1 MWPAGRN
8 CLKIAYAA
16 KIVGRFLVG
25 AGLKPAPGR
34 LLQNGQVSNLP
45 LQRCS
50 PAARRNEATL
60 LILVVRILG
69 LLDSPRLKKTGRG
82 RRPCRPELVDI
93 FRKNVPA
100 RRPAPTKAQAAIGHY
115 F

>member
-45 LQRCS
+45 LQRCLL
-50 PAARRNEATL
+50 PREENEATL
-60 LILVVRILG
+60 LIWGAVSSPVRGMIV
-69 LLDSPRLKKTGRG
+69 P
-82 RRPCRPELVDI
+82 VD
-93 FRKNVPA
+93 
-100 RRPAPTKAQAAIGHY
+100 
-115 F
+115 